1 VGYVDRNGTYREASE
16 FVNGE
21 AVAYARGTVL
31 VPGIVPPVVAFV
43 FLGLW
48 AVGSFCLGVLYGFRR

>member
-1 VGYVDRNGTYREASE
+1 MGRRLRIGD
-16 FVNGE
+16 
-21 AVAYARGTVL
+21 TVL

-48 AVGSFCLGVLYGFRR
+48 AVGSFCLGVLDGFRR